1 MSRTKPATPLRM
13 NRSCQRQTHG
23 LDTSARRMISAVP
36 QPWAVARMIFA
47 RQTCFCEL
55 FRSATIRASPSRSA
69 ALTSML
75 IPSRMPQHA
84 TVASTRESYDC
95 VRPLAGPPISAVFP
109 FRLFMPNLLH
119 SSRCP
124 TGCEGGRNPFYLLPQ
139 GPSSQARR
147 RCAQRHL
154 AHDALLQRRPGQH
167 PGARSGVPCTR
178 PRGSARSAS
187 RSGTAG
193 AGFSGSRPNDRVCSA
208 PLRSASGRR
217 TNRAIPRTTYGRSL
231 RIAPGM

>member
-1 MSRTKPATPLRM
+1 
-13 NRSCQRQTHG
+13 
-23 LDTSARRMISAVP
+23 
-36 QPWAVARMIFA
+36 
-47 RQTCFCEL
+47 
-55 FRSATIRASPSRSA
+55 
-69 ALTSML
+69 
-75 IPSRMPQHA
+75 
-84 TVASTRESYDC
+84 
-95 VRPLAGPPISAVFP
+95 
-109 FRLFMPNLLH
+109 MPNLLH

-124 TGCEGGRNPFYLLPQ
+124 TGCEGGRNQFYLLPQ

-208 PLRSASGRR
+208 PSRSASGRR
-217 TNRAIPRTTYGRSL
+217 TNRAIPRTTMVGRSGS
-231 RIAPGM
+231 RPGRDSLTVLPLPYRPACLGPRGAHVREPCVAHPARATATCSTPESSHREQAKQCDASEHRACQERRRCAISVPEKAGQHARK